1 MEMTSGT
8 VNIVGGGIAGLF
20 AAVELAR
27 EGIEVSLF
35 EKASEPGGRAR
46 TRNVQ
51 GFLFN
56 QGPHALYRNG
66 AFKRELDRLG
76 ITYSGGRELTGTRKA
91 IWRGKLYE
99 LPVSTGSLV
108 STGLFGIRDKIA
120 FARLLKSII
129 RGATGN
135 GSFSDWLDAQAISPT
150 VRASVEALG
159 RLQSY
164 ANGSSSVA
172 AAKMLEQIRIGL
184 GGTLYVDGG
193 WASLVS
199 ALAEA
204 AIKAGARLN
213 YGAAAVRVT
222 TEGGRAKILLR
233 DGSERVADAAILALG
248 PREASTLAPEIPSLA
263 VEAGEAMPVRANTL
277 DLALK
282 QMPAGAHDFALGVDA
297 PLYVSLHSGSA
308 KLAPED
314 GALVHI
320 AKYLPV
326 GEGPAQDASAELE
339 GVADLVMP
347 GWRSEEITRQQLR
360 GMTVSN
366 GLPRWDRPRPG
377 VVLSDAAGVF
387 IAGDWVG
394 DEGMIADAAAA
405 SAVKAARSAM
415 EWLSAKARP
424 YTAA

>member
-1 MEMTSGT
+1 MTTGT
-8 VNIVGGGIAGLF
+8 VTIVGGGIAGLL

-27 EGIEVSLF
+27 KGVKVSLF

-51 GFLFN
+51 GFLLN

-76 ITYSGGRELTGTRKA
+76 IPYSGGRALAGTRKA
-91 IWRGKLYE
+91 ILRGKLYE
-99 LPVSTGSLV
+99 LPVSTGALV
-108 STGLFGIRDKIA
+108 RTRLFGIRDKIS
-120 FARLLKSII
+120 FARLLKEVMG
-129 RGATGN
+129 GATGE
-135 GSFSDWLDAQAISPT
+135 GSFSDWLDAQVVSPA
-150 VRASVEALG
+150 VRAAVEALG
-159 RLQSY
+159 RLSSY

-184 GGTLYVDGG
+184 GGTLYLDGG

-204 AIKAGARLN
+204 AIKSGARLN
-213 YGAAAVRVT
+213 YGVIAVGMT
-222 TEGGRAKILLR
+222 TSGGRTKITLS
-233 DGSERVADAAILALG
+233 DGREAIADAAILALG
-248 PREASTLAPEIPSLA
+248 PREASTLAPEISSLA
-263 VEAGEAMPVRANTL
+263 VEAREAIPVRANTL

-282 QMPAGAHDFALGVDA
+282 QMPVGAHDFALGIDA
-297 PLYVSLHSGSA
+297 PHYFSLHSGSA
-308 KLAPED
+308 QLAPEG

-320 AKYLPV
+320 AKYLPI
-326 GEGPAQDASAELE
+326 GEGPRQDAGEELE
-339 GVADLVMP
+339 RVADLVMP
-347 GWRSEEITRQQLR
+347 GWRNEEVTRQQLR

-366 GLPRWDRPRPG
+366 GLPPADRPRPC
-377 VVLSDAAGVF
+377 VALPDAAGVF

-405 SAVKAARSAM
+405 SAVKAAHSAI
-415 EWLSAKARP
+415 EWLSVKESAYSVA
-424 YTAA
+424 